1 MNMRRIK
8 NVWLIV
14 GVIATLITSAYV
26 IKDDDS
32 HRKIVGTW
40 FCDVAVEEG
49 QPPFR
54 ALHTFHADGTFT
66 ETSSDLAKGLE
77 GPAHGVWK
85 RTDDGY
91 LLTFQLFAFD
101 ADTHESTGMTRVRI
115 SLRLDGQDEIKATFG
130 IVDSIDLDGNIT
142 ELFRG
147 PDPYTCTRVKVVP
160 VP

>member
-1 MNMRRIK
+1 MNIKRIK
-8 NVWLIV
+8 NVLLII
-14 GVIATLITSAYV
+14 GVIATLVTSAYV
-26 IKDDDS
+26 VNDDDG

-54 ALHTFHADGTFT
+54 ALQTFHADSTFT

-85 RTDDGY
+85 RAGDQY
-91 LLTFQLFAFD
+91 QLTFQLFAFD
-101 ADTHESTGMTRVRI
+101 PDTHESTGMIRVRV
-115 SLRLDGQDEIKATFG
+115 SLQLDGPDRLKATFG
-130 IVDSIDLDGNIT
+130 VLDSIDLDGNIT
-142 ELFRG
+142 ELGRG
-147 PDPYTCTRVKVVP
+147 PDQYTCTRVKVVP